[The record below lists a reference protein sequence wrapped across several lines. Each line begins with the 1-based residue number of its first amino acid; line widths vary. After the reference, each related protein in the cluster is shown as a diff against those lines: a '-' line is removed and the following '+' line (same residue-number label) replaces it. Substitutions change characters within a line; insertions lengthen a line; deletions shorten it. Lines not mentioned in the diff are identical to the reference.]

1 MILDERQARQQLVE
15 EAARQIMIAA
25 RTAPKGKGVDVIE
38 VCMLTGEEICQLSDE
53 MRRIGWQTDFKFFLR
68 DADNIL
74 LAEAVVLIGTRDH
87 CQGLNC
93 LRCGFARCADRPQGV
108 PCAINTL
115 DVGIAVG
122 SACAMAADLR
132 LDTRVMHSAGM
143 AAMNLGW
150 PCAGAKNVL
159 ALPLSCKSKN
169 PFFDRQTTCQ
179 PNAEL
184 QKYVENE
191 ILPKYQSF
199 DAAHQLDHALMVI
212 EQSLRLATT
221 VSNSSRYVNGDG
233 SKTLISTNM
242 MYAIAAY
249 HDLGLQEDRKTH
261 HLVSGRIVREDD
273 RLKEWFTA
281 EQIETMAQ
289 AVEDHRASSEHEPR
303 SIYGKIVAE
312 ADRLIDQATIL
323 RRTLQYG
330 FKHYPDFGKEAHI
343 QRTLDHLD
351 EKYAEGGYLKLWIPE
366 SPNAVRLHA
375 LQQLIKNR
383 TEVCKLVEEIYEQ
396 EINNVKSRN

>member
-38 VCMLTGEEICQLSDE
+38 VCMLTGEDICQLSDE
-53 MRRIGWQTDFKFFLR
+53 MRRIGWRTDLKFFLR

-74 LAEAVVLIGTRDH
+74 LAEAVVLVGTRDH

-115 DVGIAVG
+115 DVGIAIG

-150 PCAGAKNVL
+150 PCAEARNVL

-169 PFFDRQTTCQ
+169 PFFDRLTTRQ

-184 QKYVENE
+184 QKYVETV
-191 ILPKYQSF
+191 ILPQYQSF

-212 EQSLRLATT
+212 NQSLRLATT
-221 VSNSSRYVNGDG
+221 VSNSSRYLNPDG
-233 SKTLISTNM
+233 SKTVISTNM

-249 HDLGLQEDRKTH
+249 HDLGLHEDRKTH
-261 HLVSGRIVREDD
+261 HLVSGRIVREDK
-273 RLKEWFTA
+273 RLREWFTP

-289 AVEDHRASSEHEPR
+289 AVEDHRASSDHEPR

-312 ADRLIDQATIL
+312 ADRLIDQETIV
-323 RRTLQYG
+323 RRTIQYG
-330 FKHYPDFGKEAHI
+330 IKHYPDYDKEAHI
-343 QRTLDHLD
+343 QRALDHLD

-366 SPNAVRLHA
+366 SPNAERLHA

-383 TEVCKLVEEIYEQ
+383 TEIQKLVEEIYE
-396 EINNVKSRN
+396 EGEV

>member
-1 MILDERQARQQLVE
+1 MILNERQARQQLVE
-15 EAARQIMIAA
+15 EAARKIMIAA

-38 VCMLTGEEICQLSDE
+38 VCMLTGDEICQLSDE
-53 MRRIGWQTDFKFFLR
+53 MRRIGWQTDLKFFLR

-93 LRCGFARCADRPQGV
+93 LRCGFAHCADRPSGV
-108 PCAINTL
+108 PCAINTI
-115 DVGIAVG
+115 DVGIAIG

-150 PCAGAKNVL
+150 PCTEAKNVL

-169 PFFDRQTTCQ
+169 PFFDRLTTRQ

-184 QKYVENE
+184 QKYVETV

-199 DAAHQLDHALMVI
+199 DAAHQLDHAQMVI
-212 EQSLRLATT
+212 EQSLRLSTT
-221 VSNSSRYVNGDG
+221 VSNSARYMNPDG

-261 HLVSGRIVREDD
+261 HLVSGRIVREDE
-273 RLKEWFTA
+273 RLREWFTP

-289 AVEDHRASSEHEPR
+289 AVEDHRASSDHEPR

-312 ADRLIDQATIL
+312 ADRLIDTETIL
-323 RRTLQYG
+323 RRTIQYG
-330 FKHYPDFGKEAHI
+330 FKHYPDYGKEAHI
-343 QRTLDHLD
+343 QRALDHLD

-366 SPNAVRLHA
+366 SPNAERLHS
-375 LQQLIKNR
+375 LQQMIKEK
-383 TEVCKLVEEIYEQ
+383 TEIRKLVEEIYEQ
-396 EINNVKSRN
+396 EKCK

>member
-1 MILDERQARQQLVE
+1 MLLNERQARQQLVE

-38 VCMLTGEEICQLSDE
+38 VCMITGEEICQLSDE
-53 MRRIGWQTDFKFFLR
+53 MRRIGWQTGMKFFLR

-74 LAEAVVLIGTRDH
+74 LAEAIVLIGTRDH

-93 LRCGFARCADRPQGV
+93 LRCGFAHCADRPQGV
-108 PCAINTL
+108 PCAINTI
-115 DVGIAVG
+115 DVGIAIG

-150 PCAGAKNVL
+150 PCVEAKNVL

-169 PFFDRQTTCQ
+169 PFFDRQTTRQ

-184 QKYVENE
+184 QKYVETV
-191 ILPKYQSF
+191 ILPRYHSF
-199 DAAHQLDHALMVI
+199 DAAHQLDHAQMVI

-221 VSNSSRYVNGDG
+221 VSNSARYMNPDG
-233 SKTLISTNM
+233 SKTVISTNM

-261 HLVSGRIVREDD
+261 HLVSGRIVREDE
-273 RLKEWFTA
+273 RLREWFTA

-289 AVEDHRASSEHEPR
+289 AVEDHRASSDHEPR

-312 ADRLIDQATIL
+312 ADRLIDTDTIL
-323 RRTLQYG
+323 RRTIQYG
-330 FKHYPDFGKEAHI
+330 FKHYPDYGKEAHV
-343 QRTLDHLD
+343 QRALDHLD
-351 EKYAEGGYLKLWIPE
+351 EKYAERGYLKLWIPE
-366 SPNAVRLHA
+366 SPNAERLHA
-375 LQQLIKNR
+375 LQQLIKDR
-383 TEVCKLVEEIYEQ
+383 SGIRKLVEELYD
-396 EINNVKSRN
+396 VLK